1 MDPLWFCLHFTSL
14 SMYLDSTASCDNM
27 LQDTSLA
34 EEVILSFVFDVCY
47 STILLGA
54 VFNL

>member
-14 SMYLDSTASCDNM
+14 SMYLDSTASCDNV